1 MIYTEAVMVVII
13 VLSVLVVI
21 VASLLV
27 FAKIY
32 NQKRHGNQRK
42 IEYFHG
48 YPTTG
53 VTYPK
58 PEHTKL
64 EYDSNGRVVSVDDT
78 PVKDWIDNVWR

>member
-1 MIYTEAVMVVII
+1 MVVII
-13 VLSVLVVI
+13 VLSVLVIAV
-21 VASLLV
+21 VSLLV
-27 FAKIY
+27 FVKIN
-32 NQKRHGNQRK
+32 NQKNRDNQRK

-64 EYDSNGRVVSVDDT
+64 EYDKNGRVVSVDDI
-78 PVKDWIDNVWR
+78 PVKEWIDNVWR